1 MNPSAREAYVE
12 TQILTATPQRLRLML
27 IEGALRRARAAH
39 AAWQAGNVPAGLEAI
54 GHCRDII
61 TELIAGIQ
69 PEQTPVAKQVLGIYM
84 FLYSTVVE
92 SQFSRDEGRLTD
104 IIRVLD
110 EERQTWQE
118 VCQQY
123 PARIAADPAAAHPL
137 EELAPQR
144 VAASRPSTYSP
155 ATDPA
160 PAPAGFSME
169 A

>member
-1 MNPSAREAYVE
+1 MSPSAREAYVE

-27 IEGALRRARAAH
+27 IEGALRRARAAQ
-39 AAWQAGNVPAGLEAI
+39 AAWLAGDVPGGLEAI
-54 GHCRDII
+54 GQCRDIV

-69 PEQTPVAKQVLGIYM
+69 PEQSPVARQVLGIYM
-84 FLYSTVVE
+84 FLYSTLVE
-92 SQFSRDEGRLTD
+92 AQFARDEGRLTD

-110 EERQTWQE
+110 EERVTWQE
-118 VCQQY
+118 FCVQY
-123 PARIAADPAAAHPL
+123 PERIAADPATPQPL

-155 ATDPA
+155 ASASA
-160 PAPAGFSME
+160 PAPAGFSID